1 MKVFQQKSK
10 IQKFAGV
17 KEFVEE
23 YQICE
28 SDFILA
34 SKSIYEEYFAP
45 LNLTAHVEFKSKYGA
60 GEPTDIMIDALL
72 ADFRKTDCTRI
83 IAIGGGAVI
92 DMAKILMLEGEYST
106 EDIFM
111 RRVPLKRA
119 YPLIAVPTTCGAG
132 SEVSNVS
139 ITELTSLHTKMGL
152 AVDEIYADDAV
163 LIPELLSKLPYSFFA
178 TSAID
183 AFIHAIESYVSPRAN
198 LYTEMFSMK
207 AMEMISLY

>member
-10 IQKFAGV
+10 IQKFYDV

-28 SDFILA
+28 SDFVLA
-34 SKSIYEEYFAP
+34 SKSIYEAYFAP
-45 LNLTAHVEFKSKYGA
+45 LNLKAHVEFKSKYGV

-92 DMAKILMLEGEYST
+92 DMAKILMLEGDYST

-152 AVDEIYADDAV
+152 AVDDI
-163 LIPELLSKLPYSFFA
+163 
-178 TSAID
+178 
-183 AFIHAIESYVSPRAN
+183 
-198 LYTEMFSMK
+198 
-207 AMEMISLY
+207 